1 RPQSQGTEA
10 DSDRRLLP
18 CLDAGRFAPVLTGPG
33 LAPAVDLDV
42 EAAADL
48 DFPVQQLFGA
58 AVEGVLP
65 ASHEVRGFEVPVA
78 IGTLEPP
85 RREGIGERRGAVVR
99 WIGHIS
105 NLTRRIPERRL
116 TVRMAKVASSDRARM
131 MPETASVNRLSAQQ
145 LGEAA
150 AARRGRNDPTRP
162 RSPDWVETTRRDRGR
177 PAPARCGTVGTERRQ
192 DQRRTGMR
200 TLNGIDE
207 IESLIGTELGSSEW
221 VTMDQDAINT
231 FADVT
236 DDHQWIHVDE
246 ARAAEDR
253 KSVV

>member
-10 DSDRRLLP
+10 DSARRLLP
-18 CLDAGRFAPVLTGPG
+18 CLDAGRFAPALTGPG

-48 DFPVQQLFGA
+48 DLPVQQLLGA

-78 IGTLEPP
+78 IGALEPP
-85 RREGIGERRGAVVR
+85 RREGSGERRGAVVR

-131 MPETASVNRLSAQQ
+131 MPKTASVNRLSAQQ

-150 AARRGRNDPTRP
+150 VARRGRNDPTRS
-162 RSPDWVETTRRDRGR
+162 RSPDAVETTRRGRGR
-177 PAPARCGTVGTERRQ
+177 PTGSKRPGETAVARHRRDAAQSAPNVARIKGEPECAHSTASTRSNR
-192 DQRRTGMR
+192 
-200 TLNGIDE
+200 
-207 IESLIGTELGSSEW
+207 SSEPNS
-221 VTMDQDAINT
+221 APP
-231 FADVT
+231 
-236 DDHQWIHVDE
+236 
-246 ARAAEDR
+246 
-253 KSVV
+253 SG